1 MNCKYSIL
9 HISDLHRIKS
19 ENIDCLIS
27 SLEIE
32 KSNYATLGIPPVQ
45 LIVVSGDIV
54 NGSNKSDANIAKREI
69 QQQYDDATVFLKKL
83 CELFIG
89 NALQDRMRVI
99 IVPGNH
105 DMSRYVSQQSMA
117 PIAHNDID
125 ALAQAL
131 WDNNSDIRWS
141 WKDLQ
146 FYNITEKEIY
156 NSRFSNFVDF
166 YNNFY
171 EGQRMYPL
179 DYQKQSVLI
188 DISDL
193 NISLACF
200 NSCYCLD
207 HLRHSGY
214 ISPHSLSAL
223 TKPLLD
229 AQKKGRM
236 IVGVWHHHT
245 HGRPHENNY
254 LDDSILDNMAQN
266 GICLALHGHQHISG
280 IIHEYKDVFSDSRLS
295 MISAGTLY
303 GDASDLPIT
312 SKRQYNII
320 AVNMHDDRSD
330 ITLYSRED
338 KTALN
343 TIPLWDTGNI
353 GKSNKTSHTFS
364 IPMPRVAPIP
374 EDLDLQMKI
383 NEINIQAESTGDMNM
398 AVRQFTELGVEK
410 PLVRKFLLDSLL
422 RTNNHT
428 RIVELFSVPQTI
440 SEAITVIDSCLQT
453 GNFNTLPAI
462 LDSEFV
468 QNSSDS
474 NLSAIVKEAKY
485 LLQIKKH

>member
-27 SLEIE
+27 SLAIE
-32 KSNYATLGIPPVQ
+32 KSKYATLGIPPVQ

-54 NGSNKSDANIAKREI
+54 NGSSERDSNIAKKEI

-83 CELFIG
+83 CKLFIG
-89 NALQDRMRVI
+89 NSLQDRMRVI

-105 DMSRYVSQQSMA
+105 DMSRYVSQQSME
-117 PIAHNDID
+117 PIAHDDIGT
-125 ALAQAL
+125 LVKAL
-131 WDNNSDIRWS
+131 WSDYSDIRWS

-146 FYNITEKEIY
+146 FYNIIRKEIY
-156 NSRFSNFVDF
+156 DSRFSNFVEF

-171 EGQRMYPL
+171 DGQRMYPL
-179 DYQKQSVLI
+179 EHHKQSVLI
-188 DISDL
+188 DIPDL

-214 ISPHSLSAL
+214 ISPHSLSTL
-223 TKPLLD
+223 TKPLLN
-229 AQKKGRM
+229 AKEKGRM

-245 HGRPHENNY
+245 HGRPNENNY
-254 LDDSILDNMAQN
+254 LDDSILDNMVQN

-280 IIHEYKDVFSDSRLS
+280 IIHEYKDVFSDSKLS

-320 AVNMHDDRSD
+320 AVNMHDDISD

-338 KTALN
+338 KTTLN
-343 TIPLWDTGNI
+343 TIPFWDTGNI
-353 GKSNKTSHTFS
+353 GNSNKTSHAFS
-364 IPMPRVAPIP
+364 IPMPRVAPIS

-383 NEINIQAESTGDMNM
+383 NEINIQTESTGDINM
-398 AVRQFTELGVEK
+398 AIRQFTELGVEK
-410 PLVRKFLLDSLL
+410 PLVRKFLLDSLI

-428 RIVELFSVPQTI
+428 RIVELFSVPHTI
-440 SEAITVIDSCLQT
+440 SEAITVINSCIQI
-453 GNFNTLPAI
+453 GNCNTLRTI
-462 LDSEFV
+462 LNSEFV
-468 QNSSDS
+468 QNSLDS
-474 NLSAIVKEAKY
+474 NLSTIVDEAKFQ
-485 LLQIKKH
+485 LQIKKH